1 MELSQ
6 KNVKNDTF
14 KLCCNVCNKEYTRK
28 SSLDKHKIL
37 CDFKMKTKREHQ
49 IEIEELA
56 DIPNHHQLVKIVQ
69 ELTLKMVK
77 MEEQMEEMKF
87 WVDKK
92 KRKVNVVGW
101 LNTNVVPTIG
111 FLEWITIS
119 VVEPEHFKNLMEN
132 SLFHTIQQVFE
143 HNLCE
148 KGDFIYPIKCF
159 TQKQGNFYICEN
171 KHDGSPEWRQLV
183 LTDMV
188 SILKKIQRGLLKQL
202 TNWKKDNKQLFD
214 DNDRVSISF
223 NKAVIKVMD
232 ISFTQD
238 ATLSRIKNNL
248 YNYLKTELNIID
260 QQLEF

>member
-6 KNVKNDTF
+6 KIVKNDTF

-69 ELTLKMVK
+69 ELTLKMIK

-111 FLEWITIS
+111 FLEWINIS
-119 VVEPEHFKNLMEN
+119 VVKPEHFESLMEN
-132 SLFHTIQQVFE
+132 SLFQ
-143 HNLCE
+143 
-148 KGDFIYPIKCF
+148 
-159 TQKQGNFYICEN
+159 
-171 KHDGSPEWRQLV
+171 
-183 LTDMV
+183 
-188 SILKKIQRGLLKQL
+188 
-202 TNWKKDNKQLFD
+202 
-214 DNDRVSISF
+214 
-223 NKAVIKVMD
+223 
-232 ISFTQD
+232 
-238 ATLSRIKNNL
+238 
-248 YNYLKTELNIID
+248 
-260 QQLEF
+260 